1 MSTTTAILI
10 ASALLSPV
18 KDRAVFTERVKVTEE
33 SNAGKSYTRTVRFT
47 YVDLNGDGKAT
58 ALPPDNDL
66 QDLAGFVK
74 QEMPLAWPPFAARL
88 KAIDQLMFIAPV
100 QIAPGRFSVK
110 LVDPNDPMDTFQRS
124 WKRHGVTSLRRLDRA
139 IVQAERAAR
148 SDRRDDSTRRRR

>member
-47 YVDLNGDGKAT
+47 YGDLNGEGEAT
-58 ALPPDNDL
+58 VLPPDNDL

-88 KAIDQLMFIAPV
+88 KAACTD
-100 QIAPGRFSVK
+100 
-110 LVDPNDPMDTFQRS
+110 
-124 WKRHGVTSLRRLDRA
+124 
-139 IVQAERAAR
+139 AEK
-148 SDRRDDSTRRRR
+148 